1 MRMRII
7 AALLA
12 ISLVPLPATART
24 NFLEVFAKSNEPQ
37 CVELQ
42 LEGFAVFAR
51 LSLSGIRFYAS
62 PITAH
67 YNPDFVVSAYPRLGN
82 SPILESVVGFGP
94 AQNLISQ
101 PVLEAMTGR
110 DAPETYRDV
119 ALWSGQQSEGMKTQR
134 TGLQYFETEVFG
146 HPGNIFTLISD
157 RVQNINRVPDM
168 GELGSAALNTVDA
181 QLSRN
186 ANRALEVIAN
196 ASTRLGDSWNEGVD
210 FNPRVVAANAITGNL
225 ARLANDPA
233 VSGGIE
239 QVIDRGEVNEGEQTL
254 LTRLLDAGVSQAD
267 DALTELGID
276 DPNGLGHDIDLDDLT
291 RIDFAGL
298 PADVVDA
305 LRHSLANLTPES
317 IIESLAPPA
326 YTEALAM
333 AQEVEALFESTRD
346 LSDLQGEISSLGFG
360 VSAEL
365 MTWRGL
371 CPSDTTM
378 FTPYYLSGL
387 NVPAWRFKIPEIA
400 DPRTYIPFSKRT
412 TIGEFFP
419 GTVGGPRE
427 LLEGL
432 AELQNYGSVYP
443 RNGYLLQA
451 DPVKA
456 AAVTAFRAAHV
467 VTRRNQVH
475 VYRYAAPRNRSRLRE
490 MDATYNALDASLDG
504 RAESTLQLE
513 PYLQE
518 TGRWQLVYTKGGQ
531 EDTHCHR
538 FGAPEVNP
546 PIDDTIETANPLTDD
561 NNDAGFATQWT
572 DNRRSEDGAYVFNLW
587 RRYRC
592 APEPGRPRFGT
603 VRHLGNVVIPT
614 ITIVE

>member
-1 MRMRII
+1 MNKHIMAVTITFC
-7 AALLA
+7 LW
-12 ISLVPLPATART
+12 PLQATART
-24 NFLEVFAKSNEPQ
+24 NFLEIFAKSNEPQ

-42 LEGFAVFAR
+42 LEGFALFAR
-51 LSLSGIRFYAS
+51 LSLSGVRFYAS

-67 YNPDFVVSAYPRLGN
+67 YNPDFVVTAYPRLGN

-94 AQNLISQ
+94 AQNLISE
-101 PVLEAMTGR
+101 PVVEALTGQ
-110 DAPETYRDV
+110 DAPKTYRDV
-119 ALWSGQQSEGMKTQR
+119 SLWSGQQSEGMKTQR

-146 HPGNIFTLISD
+146 HPGNIFTLVSD

-168 GELGSAALNTVDA
+168 GELGSDIFQSVNQ

-186 ANRALEVIAN
+186 ANQAADVIAN

-210 FNPRVVAANAITGNL
+210 FNPRQVAANAITGNL
-225 ARLANDPA
+225 ARLAGAPQVRDGINDAIERGA
-233 VSGGIE
+233 V
-239 QVIDRGEVNEGEQTL
+239 DEGEQTL
-254 LTRLLDAGVSQAD
+254 LTRLVDAGVSRADQAIN
-267 DALTELGID
+267 ELGVID
-276 DPNGLGHDIDLDDLT
+276 PDNTGSDAGIDDLT

-298 PADVVDA
+298 PADVVDT
-305 LRHSLANLTPES
+305 LRQSLATLTPEA
-317 IIESLAPPA
+317 IVDSLAPPA
-326 YTEALAM
+326 FGEALAM
-333 AQEVEALFESTRD
+333 AQEVQALFESTRE
-346 LSDLQGEISSLGFG
+346 LSDLQSEVDSLSFG

-365 MTWRGL
+365 MTWQGL

-378 FTPYYLSGL
+378 FSPYYLSGL

-412 TIGEFFP
+412 TVGEFFP

-432 AELQNYGSVYP
+432 AEMQNYGSVYP

-467 VTRRNQVH
+467 VTRRQQAH
-475 VYRYAAPRNRSRLRE
+475 VYRYAAPENRRRIRE
-490 MDATYNALDASLDG
+490 MDATYNALDSRLDS
-504 RAESTLQLE
+504 RAETTMQLE

-518 TGRWQLVYTKGGQ
+518 TGRWQLIYTKGGE
-531 EDTHCHR
+531 EDNSCHR

-546 PIDDTIETANPLTDD
+546 PIEANVNTLNPLA
-561 NNDAGFATQWT
+561 NNDESAFPAQWS

-592 APEPGRPRFGT
+592 APEPGKPRFGG
-603 VRHLGNVVIPT
+603 VAHLGNFIIPT
-614 ITIVE
+614 ISILE

>member
-1 MRMRII
+1 MTKPII
-7 AALLA
+7 ATALTL
-12 ISLVPLPATART
+12 SLLPHQATART

-42 LEGFAVFAR
+42 LEGFALFAR

-62 PITAH
+62 PITAQ

-101 PVLEAMTGR
+101 PVLEALTGR

-119 ALWSGQQSEGMKTQR
+119 SLWSGQQSEGMKTQR

-146 HPGNIFTLISD
+146 HPGNIFTLVSD
-157 RVQNINRVPDM
+157 RVQKINRVPDM
-168 GELGSAALNTVDA
+168 GELGSTAFRAMNQ

-186 ANRALEVIAN
+186 ADRAVDVIAN

-210 FNPRVVAANAITGNL
+210 FNPRLVAANAITGNL

-239 QVIDRGEVNEGEQTL
+239 QAIDRGEVNEGEQTL
-254 LTRLLDAGVSQAD
+254 LTRLLDAGVSQAND
-267 DALTELGID
+267 TITDLGID
-276 DPNGLGHDIDLDDLT
+276 EPNDTGQEVGLNDLT
-291 RIDFAGL
+291 RIDVAGL
-298 PADVVDA
+298 PGDVVDT
-305 LRHSLANLTPES
+305 LRQSLADLTPAS
-317 IIESLAPPA
+317 IIDSLAPPA
-326 YTEALAM
+326 YGQTLAM
-333 AQEVEALFESTRD
+333 AEQVQSLFESTRD

-378 FTPYYLSGL
+378 FSPYYLSGL
-387 NVPAWRFKIPEIA
+387 NVPAWRFNIPEIA

-412 TIGEFFP
+412 TVGEFFP

-432 AELQNYGSVYP
+432 AEVQNYGSVYP

-467 VTRRNQVH
+467 VTRRNQAH

-490 MDATYNALDASLDG
+490 MDAAYIALDSSLDS
-504 RAESTLQLE
+504 RAESTMQLE

-518 TGRWQLVYTKGGQ
+518 TGRWQLIYTKGGQ
-531 EDTHCHR
+531 EDTQCHR
-538 FGAPEVNP
+538 FGAPDVNP
-546 PIDDTIETANPLTDD
+546 PIQDNINSANPLT
-561 NNDAGFATQWT
+561 NNDDSAFATQWT

-592 APEPGRPRFGT
+592 APEPRKPRFGT
-603 VRHLGNVVIPT
+603 VRHLGNLVIPT
-614 ITIVE
+614 ITILE

>member
-1 MRMRII
+1 MTKHII
-7 AALLA
+7 AATLAASLL
-12 ISLVPLPATART
+12 PHPAMART
-24 NFLEVFAKSNEPQ
+24 NFLEIFAKSNEPQ

-42 LEGFAVFAR
+42 LEGFALFAR

-82 SPILESVVGFGP
+82 SPILESVIGFGP
-94 AQNLISQ
+94 AQNLISK

-110 DAPETYRDV
+110 DAPATYGDV
-119 ALWSGQQSEGMKTQR
+119 SLWSGQQSEGMKTQR

-157 RVQNINRVPDM
+157 RVQRINRVPDM
-168 GELGSAALNTVDA
+168 GELGSAALKSVDE

-186 ANRALEVIAN
+186 ANRALDVIAN

-210 FNPRVVAANAITGNL
+210 FNPRQVAANAITGNL

-233 VSGGIE
+233 VSVGIE
-239 QVIDRGEVNEGEQTL
+239 RAIDRGEADEGERTVL
-254 LTRLLDAGVSQAD
+254 SRLLDAGVSHAND
-267 DALTELGID
+267 TITDLGID
-276 DPNGLGHDIDLDDLT
+276 DPNRSGNDVDVDGLT

-298 PADVVDA
+298 PADVVDT
-305 LRHSLANLTPES
+305 LRQSLSGLTPES
-317 IIESLAPPA
+317 IIGSLAPPP
-326 YTEALAM
+326 YGEALAM
-333 AQEVEALFESTRD
+333 AQEVESLFESTRD

-365 MTWRGL
+365 MTWPGL

-378 FTPYYLSGL
+378 FSPYYLSGL

-432 AELQNYGSVYP
+432 AEMQNYGSVYP

-490 MDATYNALDASLDG
+490 MDATYNALDASLDS
-504 RAESTLQLE
+504 RAESTLRLE

-518 TGRWQLVYTKGGQ
+518 TGRWQLIYTKGGQ
-531 EDTHCHR
+531 EDNQCHR
-538 FGAPEVNP
+538 FGAPEVHP
-546 PIDDTIETANPLTDD
+546 PIQDNIDSANPFAN
-561 NNDAGFATQWT
+561 NNDSAFATQWT

-592 APEPGRPRFGT
+592 APEPRKPRFGT
-603 VRHLGNVVIPT
+603 VRHLGNLVIPT
-614 ITIVE
+614 ITILE